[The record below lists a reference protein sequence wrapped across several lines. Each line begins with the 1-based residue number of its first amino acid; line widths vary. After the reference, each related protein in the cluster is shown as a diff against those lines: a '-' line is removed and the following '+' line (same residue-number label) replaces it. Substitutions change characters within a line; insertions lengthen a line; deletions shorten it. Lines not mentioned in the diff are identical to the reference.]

1 MAQAAT
7 RTANKPTM
15 NKRRRII
22 FYVLVGLALA
32 ALAAYPPILAGP
44 VVAWLDESVI
54 DSLFGEEGLGAHRV
68 HIEGATLLFWLTIVA
83 MIAQF
88 RRPETKA
95 APLWAAAAA
104 WVIFLPIE
112 LTHLADPFSIIV
124 TVLVVS
130 VLALHPRRWPEGGV
144 TWRRAPRAVAMIGI
158 VFAAVYA
165 YQQVLLQVNG
175 LPEDPHVAGS
185 HYALMAVLAIG
196 LAVSATIGATDFPG
210 HQISA
215 WTAGIITAVLGV
227 FFIGHPDQVSS
238 AGAGWG
244 VGMILW
250 AVAYLWAGS
259 RSPRATN
266 AIAAAG

>member
-1 MAQAAT
+1 MAQATT

-15 NKRRRII
+15 KRGRRIT
-22 FYVLVGLALA
+22 FYVLVGLTLA

-44 VVAWLDESVI
+44 IVAWLDESVI

-112 LTHLADPFSIIV
+112 LTHLVDPFSIIV

-144 TWRRAPRAVAMIGI
+144 TWHTGPRAVAMIGI
-158 VFAAVYA
+158 VLAAIYA
-165 YQQVLLQVNG
+165 YQQVQLQLNG
-175 LPEDPHVAGS
+175 LPENPHVAGS

-196 LAVSATIGATDFPG
+196 IAASAVLGATSFPG
-210 HQISA
+210 HSISA
-215 WTAGIITAVLGV
+215 WAAGIITVLLGV
-227 FFIGHPDQVSS
+227 FFVGHPDQASS

-244 VGMILW
+244 VAMILW
-250 AVAYLWAGS
+250 AVAYLWAGT
-259 RSPRATN
+259 RNRRAS
-266 AIAAAG
+266 GDGDVPV